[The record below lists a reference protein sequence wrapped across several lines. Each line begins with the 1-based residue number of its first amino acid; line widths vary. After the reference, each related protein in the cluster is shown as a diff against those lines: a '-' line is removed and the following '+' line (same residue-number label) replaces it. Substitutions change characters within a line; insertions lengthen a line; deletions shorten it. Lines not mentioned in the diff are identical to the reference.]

1 MLDEWKGMLEVE
13 KSGGI
18 LCFLHHFSMDS
29 QIQSFVRQ
37 KSFLP
42 FRWLGESHT
51 AVRHQNNT
59 LFNIVCLRG
68 CTNNKTVF
76 RAMTKSTAAFSLLAL
91 SLWGKRA
98 RCLNNMAGYVKATG
112 LGDLGKE
119 IMSAPLVFH
128 SFGPLT

>member
-1 MLDEWKGMLEVE
+1 MEGNAG
-13 KSGGI
+13 SGKVWRNS
-18 LCFLHHFSMDS
+18 LLPPPFLHGQPDSELCETEIFPAIQVAWRKPHFSQAS
-29 QIQSFVRQ
+29 EHS
-37 KSFLP
+37 
-42 FRWLGESHT
+42 
-51 AVRHQNNT
+51 

-68 CTNNKTVF
+68 CTNNKTAF